1 MLDGWL
7 IIYAVYVIS
16 RTNAKDAMF
25 RHILNLISRRFPMSP
40 ESLFMWGIMLY
51 ALIIAV
57 GAFWYSCRRV
67 GAIMAQM
74 SRGGAVVKPGIAILT
89 DNEEE

>member
-1 MLDGWL
+1 MPDGWL

-51 ALIIAV
+51 ALIIAI
-57 GAFWYSCRRV
+57 GAFWYSYRRV
-67 GAIMAQM
+67 GAIMAHND
-74 SRGGAVVKPGIAILT
+74 RGRAVVKPGMVQNKDKEA
-89 DNEEE
+89 